1 MSQGTKLTKRSFC
14 SFRQLRRLLR
24 TRKMPKDLRS
34 VSWVFFHVIIIKTN
48 KTMTKYQF
56 LLKKKKKENWAFLS
70 KITDYRPTILNGWS
84 IMSFT
89 ARIARWVIPN
99 SRAIF
104 MLHEVPFTELYSLWN
119 RLTQVAFQNC
129 GTHNSKKSSNFVV
142 EIDSQLTRLAPA
154 IIFNHRS
161 RLADTNP

>member
-1 MSQGTKLTKRSFC
+1 MIHVAGNIVMFPYLRKLRKQQMTYEPFRGSFF
-14 SFRQLRRLLR
+14 SI
-24 TRKMPKDLRS
+24 T
-34 VSWVFFHVIIIKTN
+34 IIIKTI

-70 KITDYRPTILNGWS
+70 KSTDFRPIILNGWI

-104 MLHEVPFTELYSLWN
+104 MLRGVPFTALYSLWN
-119 RLTQVAFQNC
+119 HL
-129 GTHNSKKSSNFVV
+129 
-142 EIDSQLTRLAPA
+142 I
-154 IIFNHRS
+154 
-161 RLADTNP
+161 